1 MIYAS
6 AAISIGITLY
16 VASAIEGWKWAAAIG
31 MLLYFAGLILGNII
45 ENRLEKRIKEL
56 EDKLKEA

>member
-6 AAISIGITLY
+6 IAASIGISLY
-16 VASAIEGWKWAAAIG
+16 ITAAAEDWKWVLAVG
-31 MLLYFAGLILGNII
+31 MLLYFAGMILGNVI

>member
-6 AAISIGITLY
+6 ATISIGVALFIT
-16 VASAIEGWKWAAAIG
+16 SAIEDWKLVGATGI
-31 MLLYFAGLILGNII
+31 LLYFAGMILGNII

>member
-6 AAISIGITLY
+6 VAVSIGVSIFLISTHIESKVIALIGLAFY
-16 VASAIEGWKWAAAIG
+16 VFG
-31 MLLYFAGLILGNII
+31 MIAGSVS